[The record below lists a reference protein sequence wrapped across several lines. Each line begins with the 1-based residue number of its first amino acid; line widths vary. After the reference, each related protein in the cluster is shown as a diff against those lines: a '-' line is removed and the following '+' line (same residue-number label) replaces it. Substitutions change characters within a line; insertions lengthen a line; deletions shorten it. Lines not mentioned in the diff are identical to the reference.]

1 MNTGGE
7 ILRIG
12 IIRGGTNRIDESLAY
27 GQFLINKLD
36 SLGHRTV
43 DILID
48 TSGVWHAFGRPIL
61 PGDINKFIDVLWN
74 ALYDTPKDRDFS
86 VPALMQTLGIPLISE
101 TDIGFGIL
109 SRPEMMREF
118 LKRNDIKTT
127 SHLLYTHT
135 LPEIDEDG
143 RVNDFM
149 KTINKKVSPV
159 WVIEALG
166 THRYP
171 QIVAKN
177 QMDLF
182 TTGHL
187 FLDFEGEVLIT
198 NLPVGRRAHIGVI
211 SGFRGQD
218 QYALVP
224 LENRHIQGLHNTFTH
239 TEKEALVSLAKN
251 IHKIFDY
258 PHHIAIDIVQAPHR
272 GLVVESITTRPLSY
286 DQSPFCQS
294 LALLGIGHD
303 EVIAHAI
310 KQAMKKGR

>member
-1 MNTGGE
+1 MNIGGE
-7 ILRIG
+7 ALRIG
-12 IIRGGTNRIDESLAY
+12 IIRGGKNRIDESLEY
-27 GQFLINKLD
+27 GQFLINKLTN
-36 SLGHRTV
+36 LGHRTV

-48 TSGVWHAFGRPIL
+48 KDGAWHAFGRPML
-61 PGDINKFIDVLWN
+61 PADINKFVDVAWN

-86 VPALMQTLGIPLISE
+86 IPMLMQTLNLPLISE
-101 TDIGFGIL
+101 TDMTYGII

-127 SHLLYTHT
+127 SHLLYSHT
-135 LPEIDEDG
+135 LPVDDEEG

-149 KTINKKVSPV
+149 KTINKKVSPI
-159 WVIEALG
+159 WAIEALG
-166 THRYP
+166 TRCYP

-182 TTGHL
+182 TTGHI

-198 NLPVGRRAHIGVI
+198 NLPIGRRAHIGII
-211 SGFRGQD
+211 SGFRGQG

-224 LENRHIQGLHNTFTH
+224 LENRHTQGLHNTFTH
-239 TEKEALVSLAKN
+239 AEKESLITLAKN
-251 IHKIFDY
+251 IHRIFDY

-272 GLVVESITTRPLSY
+272 GLVVESVTTRPLSY

-303 EVIAHAI
+303 EIIAHAI
-310 KQAMKKGR
+310 KQAMKK

>member
-1 MNTGGE
+1 MNIGGE
-7 ILRIG
+7 ALRIG
-12 IIRGGTNRIDESLAY
+12 IIRGGKNRIDESLEY
-27 GQFLINKLD
+27 GQFLINKLTN
-36 SLGHRTV
+36 LGHRTV

-48 TSGVWHAFGRPIL
+48 KDGAWHAFGRPML
-61 PGDINKFIDVLWN
+61 PADINKFVDVVWN

-86 VPALMQTLGIPLISE
+86 IPMLMQTLSLPLISE
-101 TDIGFGIL
+101 TDMSFGIL
-109 SRPEMMREF
+109 SRPEIMREF

-127 SHLLYTHT
+127 SHLLYSHT
-135 LPEIDEDG
+135 LPVDDEEG

-149 KTINKKVSPV
+149 KTVNKKVSPI
-159 WVIEALG
+159 WAIEALG
-166 THRYP
+166 TRCYP

-224 LENRHIQGLHNTFTH
+224 LENRHIEGLHNTFTH
-239 TEKEALVSLAKN
+239 AEKESLITLAKN
-251 IHKIFDY
+251 IHRIFDY

-272 GLVVESITTRPLSY
+272 GLVVEKINTRPFEY

-294 LALLGIGHD
+294 LALLGVGHD
-303 EVIAHAI
+303 EVIIHAI
-310 KQAMKKGR
+310 NQAMKK